1 MNNSIV
7 ERAKLLVKRRCV
19 RFKHLN
25 KEKKKT
31 FKNGN
36 QHRIKDQNCLL
47 AKLIAMKVY
56 FFYRS
61 KINLYLYLCS
71 YKKKK
76 GKRKEGSQ
84 PLLSNLLINI

>member
-56 FFYRS
+56 SFLYRFIE
-61 KINLYLYLCS
+61 KLLYIYI
-71 YKKKK
+71 YARI
-76 GKRKEGSQ
+76 KRKKEKERKDHSRCCQ
-84 PLLSNLLINI
+84 IYL